1 MGQWLLPLRGAFEW
15 VDTFPSSIAIRESQY
30 VYPGLLTSHVVALCL
45 FAGLILMMD
54 LRLLGIGNMQT
65 PFSQLQRRLFP
76 YQMAGMV
83 FSAITGV
90 ALLYAQPMR
99 FYPNIFFWLKMFL
112 MALAGLNA
120 IAFHFLTYN
129 SVNRWDKDPILPPA
143 VRQAGMLGLGLWM
156 AVVVAGRL
164 IAYNWFQ

>member
-1 MGQWLLPLRGAFEW
+1 MGQWLMPLRGAFEW
-15 VDTFPSSIAIRESQY
+15 VDAFESSIAIRESQY
-30 VYPGLLTSHVVALCL
+30 VYPALLTTHVVALCM
-45 FAGLILMMD
+45 FAGLVLMMD

-76 YQMAGMV
+76 FQMVGMM

-120 IAFHFLTYN
+120 MAFHYLTYS
-129 SVNRWDKDPILPPA
+129 SVSRWDKDPILPPA
-143 VRQAGMLGLGLWM
+143 ARMAGALGLALWM
-156 AVVVAGRL
+156 TVVVAGRL

>member
-1 MGQWLLPLRGAFEW
+1 MGQWLLPLRGVFEW
-15 VDTFPSSIAIRESQY
+15 VDTFESSIAIRESQY